1 MNKSLILALAGV
13 ALLATASVLFLHKG
27 TSTKIE
33 TDEDLKTQWT
43 QFKAKY
49 NKKFADPDF
58 EQYRIQ
64 VFADNLKISKT
75 NPENY
80 GVT

>member
-33 TDEDLKTQWT
+33 TDEDLKT
-43 QFKAKY
+43 
-49 NKKFADPDF
+49 
-58 EQYRIQ
+58 
-64 VFADNLKISKT
+64 
-75 NPENY
+75 
-80 GVT
+80 